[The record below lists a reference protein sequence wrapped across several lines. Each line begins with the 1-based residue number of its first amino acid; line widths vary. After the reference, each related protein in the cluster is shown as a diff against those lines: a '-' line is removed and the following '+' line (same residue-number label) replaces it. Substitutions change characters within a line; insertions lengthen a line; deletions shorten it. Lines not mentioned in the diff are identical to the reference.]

1 MLNKFIYPI
10 RTAVIR
16 LFCIAAIALPVV
28 SEGQVPG
35 LIQPQQQFEAAMAS
49 GDLTAAIPLG
59 RKALEFAEQQFG
71 ESSIDVVPTLEMLG
85 EVSAMAE
92 DYDGATDYYQRVLT
106 IKEQALGED
115 HPDLVVTLDAMV
127 DVSLQR
133 ADYDEA
139 EELLK
144 RILKIEQ
151 ATFGDSHEYVLISW
165 RRLEDLYVRAN
176 RPADAASV
184 NATIE
189 SLQMRTRSL
198 DGRRYT
204 TEDGFA
210 TVRVFY
216 GTDRAPTGKAKASN
230 YYGNKRGELEVG
242 YLDVSIPESHKYGEL
257 ETSSRWS
264 VFANSM
270 GDEELKRKYILLLNV
285 AALEQESFNEQ
296 LQQHVESSPSN
307 DILLFVHGY
316 NSSFEDAA
324 RRAAQLAY
332 DLDFDG
338 TPMMYSWP
346 SQAST
351 MSYTVDEAVVRLSGR
366 RMARFLREIVEESGA
381 DRIHL
386 IAHSMGNRALVEALE
401 RLAAEQQGEASEPM
415 FGQIVF
421 TAPDVDR
428 DFFIEAVQGL
438 QGSAERITLYASE
451 NDLALRSSAIL
462 HGAPRAGLAGKSI
475 VSAAGIDTIDMSDI
489 DADLLGHGYFA
500 ADEGAI
506 FDLFRLLWRGDA
518 PERRCGMESND
529 DFWSFNAKRCKGGAV
544 LEAGLLLKKYG
555 PDARVKVQERI
566 ESLAEADADADKQSR
581 KEWTRI
587 LDRLDTLLKSD
598 EESAAGGE

>member
-1 MLNKFIYPI
+1 MLNKFVYPI
-10 RTAVIR
+10 RTFVIR
-16 LFCIAAIALPVV
+16 LICVAAIALPAV

-35 LIQPQQQFEAAMAS
+35 LIQPQQQFEAARAS
-49 GDLTAAIPLG
+49 GDLTAAIALG
-59 RKALEFAEQQFG
+59 HQALEFAEQQFG

-92 DYDGATDYYQRVLT
+92 DYDGATDYYQKVLT
-106 IKEQALGED
+106 IKEQLLGED
-115 HPDLVVTLDAMV
+115 HPDLVVTLDALV

-133 ADYDEA
+133 GAYDEA
-139 EELLK
+139 EDLLK

-151 ATFGDSHEYVLISW
+151 AIFGESHENVLISW
-165 RRLEDLYVRAN
+165 RRLQDVYLRAN

-189 SLQMRTRSL
+189 GLQMRTRSL
-198 DGRRYT
+198 DVRRYT

-230 YYGNKRGELEVG
+230 FYGNKRGELEVG
-242 YLDVSIPESHKYGEL
+242 YLDVSIPETHKYGEL

-264 VFANSM
+264 VFAHSM
-270 GDEELKRKYILLLNV
+270 GDDELKRKYILLLKV
-285 AALEQESFNEQ
+285 ASLGQESFNEQ

-366 RMARFLREIVEESGA
+366 RMARFLREIVEEAGA

-386 IAHSMGNRALVEALE
+386 IAHSMGNRALIEALE
-401 RLAAEQQGEASEPM
+401 RLAAEQQDAASEPM

-428 DFFIEAVQGL
+428 DFFTEAVQGL

-451 NDLALRSSAIL
+451 NDLALRTSAVL
-462 HGAPRAGLAGKSI
+462 HGAPRAGLAGKGI

-500 ADEGAI
+500 AKGGAI
-506 FDLFRLLWRGDA
+506 YDLFRLFWLGDP
-518 PERRCGMESND
+518 PERRCGMQSND
-529 DFWSFNAKRCKGGAV
+529 EVWSFDAKPCRGGAV
-544 LEAGLLLKKYG
+544 LEAGLLLKRFG
-555 PDARVKVQERI
+555 PDARPRVQERLD
-566 ESLAEADADADKQSR
+566 SLEEADKKADKKAR

-587 LDRLDTLLKSD
+587 LDQLDSLL
-598 EESAAGGE
+598 EEDDG

>member
-1 MLNKFIYPI
+1 MLNKFVYPI
-10 RTAVIR
+10 RIFVIR
-16 LFCIAAIALPVV
+16 LICVTAIALPAV

-35 LIQPQQQFEAAMAS
+35 LIQPQQQFEAARAS
-49 GDLTAAIPLG
+49 GDLTAAIAFG
-59 RKALEFAEQQFG
+59 RQALEFAEQQFG
-71 ESSIDVVPTLEMLG
+71 ESSIDVIPTLEMLG

-106 IKEQALGED
+106 IKEQALGAV
-115 HPDLVVTLDAMV
+115 HPDLVVTLDALV
-127 DVSLQR
+127 DVSIQR
-133 ADYDEA
+133 AAYDEA
-139 EELLK
+139 EDLLK

-151 ATFGDSHEYVLISW
+151 ATFGESHENVLISW
-165 RRLEDLYVRAN
+165 RRLQDVYLRAN

-189 SLQMRTRSL
+189 GLQMRTRSL
-198 DGRRYT
+198 DARRYT

-230 YYGNKRGELEVG
+230 FYGNKRGELEVG
-242 YLDVSIPESHKYGEL
+242 YLDVSIPETHKYGEL

-264 VFANSM
+264 VFAHTM
-270 GDEELKRKYILLLNV
+270 GDDELKRKYILLLNV

-366 RMARFLREIVEESGA
+366 RMARFLRQIVEEAGA

-428 DFFIEAVQGL
+428 DFFTEAVQGL

-451 NDLALRSSAIL
+451 NDLALRSSAVL
-462 HGAPRAGLAGKSI
+462 HGAPRAGLAGKGM

-500 ADEGAI
+500 AKEGAI
-506 FDLFRLLWRGDA
+506 YDLFRLLWRGD
-518 PERRCGMESND
+518 PPGRRCGMQSND
-529 DFWSFNAKRCKGGAV
+529 ETWSFDAKPCRGGAV
-544 LEAGLLLKKYG
+544 LEAGLLLKRFG
-555 PDARVKVQERI
+555 PDARVRVQQRLD
-566 ESLAEADADADKQSR
+566 SLEEADEKADKEVR

-587 LDRLDTLLKSD
+587 LDQLDELLEADD
-598 EESAAGGE
+598 E

>member
-1 MLNKFIYPI
+1 MLSKFIYPV
-10 RTAVIR
+10 RSAVIG
-16 LFCIAAIALPVV
+16 LFCVAAIALPAV

-35 LIQPQQQFEAAMAS
+35 LIQPQQQFEAARAS
-49 GDLTAAIPLG
+49 GDLPAAIAAG
-59 RKALEFAEQQFG
+59 RQALEFAEQQFG
-71 ESSIDVVPTLEMLG
+71 DSSIEIVPTLEMLG
-85 EVSAMAE
+85 EVSAMAK
-92 DYDGATDYYQRVLT
+92 DYDSATKYYQRALT

-115 HPDLVVTLDAMV
+115 HPDLVVTLDALV
-127 DVSLQR
+127 DVNMQR
-133 ADYDEA
+133 ATYDEA
-139 EELLK
+139 EKLLK

-151 ATFGDSHEYVLISW
+151 ATFGESHENVLISW
-165 RRLEDLYVRAN
+165 RRLEDVYSRAN
-176 RPADAASV
+176 RPEDAASV

-189 SLQMRTRSL
+189 GLQMRTRSL
-198 DGRRYT
+198 DVRRYT

-242 YLDVSIPESHKYGEL
+242 YLDVSIPETHKYGEL

-264 VFANSM
+264 VFANTM
-270 GDEELKRKYILLLNV
+270 GDDELKRKYILLLDV
-285 AALEQESFNEQ
+285 TPLAQESFDEQ
-296 LQQHVESSPSN
+296 LQQHVENSPSN

-366 RMARFLREIVEESGA
+366 RMARFLRGIVEEAGA

-401 RLAAEQQGEASEPM
+401 RIAAEQKEETSKPM

-438 QGSAERITLYASE
+438 RGSAERITLYASE
-451 NDLALRSSAIL
+451 KDLALRSSAVL
-462 HGAPRAGLAGKSI
+462 HGAPRAGLAGKNI
-475 VSAAGIDTIDMSDI
+475 VSADGIDTIDMSDI

-500 ADEGAI
+500 AKEGAI
-506 FDLFRLLWRGDA
+506 YDLFRLFWLGDP
-518 PERRCGMESND
+518 PEQRCGMQNKD
-529 DFWSFNAKRCKGGAV
+529 DFWSFDAKPCRGGAV
-544 LEAGLLLKKYG
+544 LEAGLLYKKYG
-555 PDARVKVQERI
+555 PAARDKAQQRLEAL
-566 ESLAEADADADKQSR
+566 EEADEEADKTAR
-581 KEWTRI
+581 KEWSRI
-587 LDRLDTLLKSD
+587 LDQLDILLQEDD
-598 EESAAGGE
+598 E

>member
-1 MLNKFIYPI
+1 MLTRLIYPI
-10 RTAVIR
+10 RTFIIR
-16 LFCIAAIALPVV
+16 LFCVAAIALPAV

-35 LIQPQQQFEAAMAS
+35 LIQPQQQFEAARAR
-49 GDLTAAIPLG
+49 GDLTAAVALG
-59 RKALEFAEQQFG
+59 RQALEFAEQQFG
-71 ESSIDVVPTLEMLG
+71 ESSIAVVPTLEMLG

-92 DYDGATDYYQRVLT
+92 DYDGATDYYQKALT

-115 HPDLVVTLDAMV
+115 HPDLVVTLDALV
-127 DVSLQR
+127 DVNLQR
-133 ADYDEA
+133 AAYDKA
-139 EELLK
+139 EDLLK

-151 ATFGDSHEYVLISW
+151 AIFGESHENVLISW
-165 RRLEDLYVRAN
+165 GRLQDLYLRAN

-189 SLQMRTRSL
+189 GLQMRTRSL
-198 DGRRYT
+198 DARRYT
-204 TEDGFA
+204 TDDGFA

-216 GTDRAPTGKAKASN
+216 GTDRAPTGKPKASN
-230 YYGNKRGELEVG
+230 FYGNERGELEVG
-242 YLDVSIPESHKYGEL
+242 YLDVSIPETHKYGEL

-264 VFANSM
+264 VFAHSM
-270 GDEELKRKYILLLNV
+270 GDEELKRKYILLLKVV
-285 AALEQESFNEQ
+285 ALGQESFNEQ

-366 RMARFLREIVEESGA
+366 RMARFLREIVEEAGA

-401 RLAAEQQGEASEPM
+401 RLAAEQHGEASEPM

-428 DFFIEAVQGL
+428 DFFVEAVQGL
-438 QGSAERITLYASE
+438 RGSAERITLYASE
-451 NDLALRSSAIL
+451 NDLALRSSAVL
-462 HGAPRAGLAGKSI
+462 HGAPRAGLAGKGI

-500 ADEGAI
+500 ANEGAI
-506 FDLFRLLWRGDA
+506 FDLFRLLWRGDP
-518 PERRCGMESND
+518 PERRCGMQSND
-529 DFWSFNAKRCKGGAV
+529 DFWSFDAKPCRGGDV
-544 LEAGLLLKKYG
+544 LEAGLLLKRFG
-555 PDARVKVQERI
+555 PAARDRVQQRL
-566 ESLAEADADADKQSR
+566 ESLAEADEESDKEAR
-581 KEWTRI
+581 KEWSRI
-587 LDRLDTLLKSD
+587 LDRLDILLEADD
-598 EESAAGGE
+598 E

>member
-1 MLNKFIYPI
+1 MLNKFVYPI
-10 RTAVIR
+10 RIFVIR
-16 LFCIAAIALPVV
+16 LICVAAIALPAV

-35 LIQPQQQFEAAMAS
+35 LIQPQQQFEAARAS
-49 GDLTAAIPLG
+49 GDLTAAIAFG
-59 RKALEFAEQQFG
+59 RQALEFAEQQFG

-92 DYDGATDYYQRVLT
+92 DYDGATDYYQRVLK

-115 HPDLVVTLDAMV
+115 HPDLVVTLDALV
-127 DVSLQR
+127 DVSIQR
-133 ADYDEA
+133 AAYDEA

-151 ATFGDSHEYVLISW
+151 ATFGESHENVLISW
-165 RRLEDLYVRAN
+165 RRLQDVYLRAN
-176 RPADAASV
+176 RPADAAIV

-189 SLQMRTRSL
+189 GLQIRTRSL
-198 DGRRYT
+198 DARRYT

-230 YYGNKRGELEVG
+230 FYGNKRGELEVG
-242 YLDVSIPESHKYGEL
+242 YLDVSIPETHKYGEL

-264 VFANSM
+264 VFAHTM
-270 GDEELKRKYILLLNV
+270 GDDELKRKYILLLNV
-285 AALEQESFNEQ
+285 AALEQESFNEE

-366 RMARFLREIVEESGA
+366 RMARFLREIVEEAGA

-428 DFFIEAVQGL
+428 DFFVEAVQGL

-451 NDLALRSSAIL
+451 NDLALHSSAVL
-462 HGAPRAGLAGKSI
+462 HGAPRAGLAGKGI

-500 ADEGAI
+500 AKEGAI
-506 FDLFRLLWRGDA
+506 YDLFRLFWLGD
-518 PERRCGMESND
+518 PPQSRCGMQSND
-529 DFWSFNAKRCKGGAV
+529 ETWSFDAEPCRGGAV
-544 LEAGLLLKKYG
+544 LEAGLLLKRFG
-555 PDARVKVQERI
+555 PDARARVQERLD
-566 ESLAEADADADKQSR
+566 SLVEADEKADKEAR

-587 LDRLDTLLKSD
+587 LDRLDELLEADD
-598 EESAAGGE
+598 E